1 MKYYEINEKAARVSH
16 DMMSFSSY
24 KEGSTTASYR
34 AEVREAEELAQRAIK
49 ARPEKED
56 LINSLLDRY
65 SRRMAEYYNRESTI
79 GCMCPSVLI
88 SGSGNFP
95 TRKKQKQVAV
105 WDRNREYYADTQ
117 KILNRI
123 RGIISGK
130 DIIHS
135 DDENAIELLTERIE
149 ALKENHERLKLI
161 NKLCRMKDTAAADIA
176 FLEIGIDS
184 EQAQKL
190 RDAGGL
196 AWYKLPYSK
205 KEIHRLEDRL
215 KAIQAEKE
223 AGKRETENDFCT
235 VIEDPDTMRIK
246 LVFDGKPSDEIR
258 TIIKKHG
265 FRWAPSQKAWQR
277 NLNSNGRF
285 AVKCLLIDLERMN
298 EANK

>member
-1 MKYYEINEKAARVSH
+1 MKYYEINENAARVSH

-24 KEGSTTASYR
+24 KQGSTTASYR
-34 AEVREAEELAQRAIK
+34 AEVNEAEELAQRAIE
-49 ARPEKED
+49 ARPEKAD

-79 GCMCPSVLI
+79 GCMCPSVMI

-95 TRKKQKQVAV
+95 IRKKNKQVAA
-105 WDRNREYYADTQ
+105 WARNREYYEDTQ

-123 RGIISGK
+123 SGIISGK

-135 DDENAIELLTERIE
+135 GDENAVDLITEKIE
-149 ALKENHERLKLI
+149 ALKENHERMKLI
-161 NKLCRMKDTAAADIA
+161 NKICRMKDTAAADLA

-184 EQAQKL
+184 EHAQKL
-190 RDAGGL
+190 REAGGL
-196 AWYKLPYSK
+196 PWYKLQYSN

-215 KAIQAEKE
+215 KAIKAEKE

-246 LVFDGKPSDEIR
+246 LVFEGKPSDEIR
-258 TIIKKHG
+258 AIVKKHG
-265 FRWAPSQKAWQR
+265 FRWAPSKQAWQR
-277 NLNSNGRF
+277 NLNNNGRY
-285 AVKCLLIDLERMN
+285 AVKCVLRDLEKLN
-298 EANK
+298 EA